1 MSTREKYFQS
11 KVAKLLA
18 GATCGPD
25 LVKGGIR
32 HTFIAPPK
40 VEKDIQQVANPTT
53 GVISAVI

>member
-1 MSTREKYFQS
+1 MTQREKYFAS
-11 KVAKLLA
+11 KVSAMIADAKA
-18 GATCGPD
+18 GPD

-40 VEKDIQQVANPTT
+40 VEKDIKQIANPTT